1 MYTAEVYDLQE
12 YVYSNEISSDQGGDQ
27 GVHMYK
33 AKGLFSGSTQNANI
47 SDLGVCIKL
56 WKNVANNKYIK

>member
-56 WKNVANNKYIK
+56 